1 MLKIHLKQ
9 NFNFKLKKRKSA
21 GLKHFYDSKDF
32 TEYPNDMDDIYKN
45 IERYNPNKKHE
56 MLIVF
61 DEVIADMLSNK
72 KLNPIVTE
80 SFIKA
85 RKLNISFVLF
95 MQYYLA
101 GSRNIRPNSTY
112 CFIMKIPNKGH
123 LQQNAFNLS
132 SDIDFQEFMNLYKK
146 CTTKLYYFLVIDTTL
161 ASDNLLCFRKSLLE

>member
-1 MLKIHLKQ
+1 MLNIHLKQ

-45 IERYNPNKKHE
+45 IERYNPNKERE

-95 MQYYLA
+95 IQHYL
-101 GSRNIRPNSTY
+101 G
-112 CFIMKIPNKGH
+112 G
-123 LQQNAFNLS
+123 
-132 SDIDFQEFMNLYKK
+132 
-146 CTTKLYYFLVIDTTL
+146 
-161 ASDNLLCFRKSLLE
+161 